1 MHALNIWCVSV
12 DNATLPSMI
21 NVLAGMEEGHEMA
34 TPPARRYLRT
44 QVSNPPHAL
53 LYAYAGVHHSNRQA
67 DRQTD
72 RQKQE
77 NTQTH
82 RQIKVMHQHA
92 QVHLFSYR
100 SILFLMLLVSMSPN
114 SCSGARANKHS

>member
-1 MHALNIWCVSV
+1 MDALNIWCVSI

-21 NVLAGMEEGHEMA
+21 KVLAGMKEGHGMP
-34 TPPARRYLRT
+34 TPPAGRYLRT
-44 QVSNPPHAL
+44 QVSNPSHAL
-53 LYAYAGVHHSNRQA
+53 LYAYADVHDS

-72 RQKQE
+72 RQTQE

-82 RQIKVMHQHA
+82 RQIKVTHQHA
-92 QVHLFSYR
+92 QVHLFSYL

-114 SCSGARANKHS
+114 SCSGARANAHS

>member
-1 MHALNIWCVSV
+1 MHALNIWCVSI
-12 DNATLPSMI
+12 DNATLPSVI
-21 NVLAGMEEGHEMA
+21 KVLAGMKEGHGMP
-34 TPPARRYLRT
+34 TPPAGRYLRT
-44 QVSNPPHAL
+44 QVSNPSHAL
-53 LYAYAGVHHSNRQA
+53 LYAYADVHDS

-72 RQKQE
+72 RQTQE

-92 QVHLFSYR
+92 QVHLFSYL

-114 SCSGARANKHS
+114 SCRGARVNA